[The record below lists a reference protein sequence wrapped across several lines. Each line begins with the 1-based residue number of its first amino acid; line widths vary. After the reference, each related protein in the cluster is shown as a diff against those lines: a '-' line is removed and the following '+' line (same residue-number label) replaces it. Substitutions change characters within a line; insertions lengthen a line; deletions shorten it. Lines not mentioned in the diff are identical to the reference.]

1 MELDKRIKDI
11 DTIQTILRYDV
22 NCIGCEGYF
31 FDEFVDTKDLSL
43 CCCYGEL
50 IEIDFGRDQNDLCFK
65 AKLKNGNINY
75 FRFFISE
82 DDLKPVEKKYRP
94 FSLNEFLNEHEIGDK
109 ITYRTVRFKKSVEE
123 QEPFIRNKAMIC
135 GYQIM
140 EGEANTPGKG
150 LINLGGIWV
159 SLQVMFDDYETPNSY
174 LYPEVWEP
182 FGVLDKEN
190 E

>member
-1 MELDKRIKDI
+1 MDLDKRIKDI
-11 DTIQTILRYDV
+11 GTIQTILRYDV
-22 NCIGCEGYF
+22 NCIGCKGYF

-65 AKLKNGNINY
+65 AELKNGNTNF
-75 FRFFISE
+75 FRFFIPE
-82 DDLKPVEKKYRP
+82 KLLKPVEKKYRP
-94 FSLNEFLNEHEIGDK
+94 YSLNEFLNEHEIGDK
-109 ITYRTVRFKKSVEE
+109 ITYRHKMKE
-123 QEPFIRNKAMIC
+123 QPENFIRHKEMIC
-135 GYQIM
+135 GYQII
-140 EGEANTPGKG
+140 EGKANTPGEG
-150 LINLGGIWV
+150 LINLGGTWM
-159 SLQVMFDDYETPNSY
+159 SLQAMFDDYETPNSY